1 MPCQACGSQMHFAND
16 PSCPGPRIEMPLI
29 DVKVNIV
36 PSPEEQTV
44 IILSEIKTELKRILE
59 ELRTMQRRARKRQ
72 LR

>member
-1 MPCQACGSQMHFAND
+1 MHFAND